1 MSQEELARI
10 EAYHAGQ
17 LSDKELEDFLAL
29 YKSDPAFAEQV
40 DLFQQAQD
48 AIEALGQQKLK
59 DSFRQQ
65 YQSNTPNVKPLW
77 SRWYVAAAAIIAILI
92 VIFLFQ
98 NNSSSLTPSELYAS
112 YESFEALSLERGNSE
127 IDSLFLIANGL
138 YNEEQYEAAIPVL
151 EKLLE
156 EEDFDRKAYAYLH
169 LGIAQL
175 KSGSEETAINSLQ
188 KLDSESS
195 FYLQAQ
201 WNLALAYL
209 KQENTEEAKKVL
221 QILKT
226 ESRTYQ
232 KRAQELLETL

>member
-17 LSDKELEDFLAL
+17 LSGKELEDFLAL

-48 AIEALGQQKLK
+48 AIEALGQQQLK
-59 DSFRQQ
+59 DAFRQQ
-65 YQSNTPNVKPLW
+65 YQSNTQKVKPLW
-77 SRWYVAAAAIIAILI
+77 SRWYVAAAAAIALLLI
-92 VIFLFQ
+92 FFLVR
-98 NNSSSLTPSELYAS
+98 NNSSTPSPEELYAS
-112 YESFEALSLERGNSE
+112 YESFEPLSLERGNSG

-138 YNEEQYEAAIPVL
+138 YNEQQYEAAIPLL

-156 EEDFDRKAYAYLH
+156 NEDFDRKAYAYLH

-175 KSGSEETAINSLQ
+175 KSGSEKAAVNSLQ
-188 KLDSESS
+188 ELDSDSS

-201 WNLALAYL
+201 WNLALAFL

-232 KRAQELLETL
+232 KRAQELLEAL